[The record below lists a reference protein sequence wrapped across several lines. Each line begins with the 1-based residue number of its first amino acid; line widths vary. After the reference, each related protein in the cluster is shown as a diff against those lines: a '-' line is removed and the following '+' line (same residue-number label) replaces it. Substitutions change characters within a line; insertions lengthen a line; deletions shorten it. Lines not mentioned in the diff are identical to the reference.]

1 MEEALEHP
9 YLTSLHDVNDEPC
22 AERAFEFDFETETLI
37 DRSAGTMVGRQTTLR
52 TTAQGDTKNV

>member
-22 AERAFEFDFETETLI
+22 AERAFEFDFETETL
-37 DRSAGTMVGRQTTLR
+37 SEAGVREL
-52 TTAQGDTKNV
+52 VPIL